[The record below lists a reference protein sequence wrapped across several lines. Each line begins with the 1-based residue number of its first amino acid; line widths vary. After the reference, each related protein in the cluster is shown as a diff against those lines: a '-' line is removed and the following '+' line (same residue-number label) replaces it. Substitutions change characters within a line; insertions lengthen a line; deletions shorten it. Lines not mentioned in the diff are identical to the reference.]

1 MMGFHQWSKRSLLVL
16 GLSCIVFGVVTL
28 TVISFTKPW
37 VKRPQIVAERK
48 EPSIEA
54 IEREG
59 EATIPGVVG
68 KREMEETPLEGGTPK
83 EEKATVSK
91 SAELSMVIPRR
102 GVNEK
107 VVIIGGIK
115 RSKKTPARERGY
127 KDTIFGREITE
138 GDIKINIKKKTRA
151 RISVREEPSASR
163 IQKKSIKEIPKSRPI
178 ASETV
183 ELEKERGSVE
193 SSRIKTP
200 KRQDKLVGFRLKKNV
215 TQRKRAER
223 VKVKIAKKHVIEDE
237 KATSPVGASSSLIKS
252 KTAITAKKSSIEEGE
267 RVIQLR
273 QPSLI
278 ATEEEVTQFFADYVE
293 RYNQKDIDGFLSLF
307 SSKAIQN
314 QRDGFNEIRRIYSD
328 YFNKNRKLSYHLED
342 IKIKINQNSA
352 ETKGR
357 YKLVQKDKRSWKKK
371 VWRGDIRWVLVREN
385 GVLKI
390 RYLDYTPEKSP

>member
-1 MMGFHQWSKRSLLVL
+1 MMGFHQWPRRSLLVL
-16 GLSCIVFGVVTL
+16 GLSCIGFGVVTL
-28 TVISFTKPW
+28 TVISFKKPW
-37 VKRPQIVAERK
+37 IRRPQIVAEPK

-54 IEREG
+54 TEREG
-59 EATIPGVVG
+59 EAAIPGVGG
-68 KREMEETPLEGGTPK
+68 KREMEESPLEGGTPE

-102 GVNEK
+102 GLNEK

-115 RSKKTPARERGY
+115 WGKKTPARGRGY

-138 GDIKINIKKKTRA
+138 GDIKIKEKTRAEISVRKELSASGIKKKST
-151 RISVREEPSASR
+151 
-163 IQKKSIKEIPKSRPI
+163 KKIPKSRPF
-178 ASETV
+178 ASEAV
-183 ELEKERGSVE
+183 ELEKERGTAE
-193 SSRIKTP
+193 SPRTRTS
-200 KRQDKLVGFRLKKNV
+200 KRQDKLVGFRFKKKV

-237 KATSPVGASSSLIKS
+237 KATSPVAASSSLVKS
-252 KTAITAKKSSIEEGE
+252 KTAITAKKSSIEEKE
-267 RVIQLR
+267 RVIQLK

-278 ATEEEVTQFFADYVE
+278 ATEQEVTQFFADYVE

-307 SSKAIQN
+307 SPKAIQN

-328 YFNKNRKLSYHLED
+328 YFNKSRKLSYHLED

-357 YKLVQKDKRSWKKK
+357 YKLVQKGKRSWENK
-371 VWRGDIRWVLVREN
+371 VWGGDIRWVLVREN
-385 GVLKI
+385 GALKI
-390 RYLDYTPEKSP
+390 SLLDYTPEKSP